1 MQEISNLLR
10 HRLAARPQPQEHPD
24 PDTLTAFAEQALSAA
39 ERGQVIQHLADCGHC
54 REVVALSL
62 PQLEVQPVAVAAASK
77 RPLFWTLAIRWGS
90 VAAALVIAIS
100 LGVLRPWEHAGPVPQ
115 SVAQKDA
122 ASQEPTSA
130 AQPIAPMATSA
141 PSPAKPGSAEAD
153 AKAAAKRRAE
163 AEVATSQP
171 AARASGIPG
180 IVGGSTATVIANEER
195 RPRSVATHADLR
207 VGSGGPSQEF
217 VNSNTLSNLANNN
230 TVLDKELPVAPAPR
244 VAGSQPALRR
254 GPPVTSES
262 IIVST
267 MNVPVDSAKAEEAAV
282 PPPAMGGNTFND
294 SKTAFVKKMIVTAK
308 DKVTAVG
315 KVRPSTATNSFS
327 TSFSPSFSSSS
338 GGARL
343 GAGDAGSAG
352 SQKMADQFYWK
363 ISPDGKLFKSDDLS
377 QWHEAYPQA
386 QELKLNVVVKNG
398 SDIWAGG
405 NRLTLIHSWD
415 GGETWQ
421 KLAVAQPGTG
431 DINDI
436 KIGDSDNDVQVKTTN
451 GQTFVSHDK
460 GKTWV
465 PLKQETP
472 TEAPK

>member
-1 MQEISNLLR
+1 MLR

-24 PDTLTAFAEQALSAA
+24 PDTLTAFAEQLLSAA
-39 ERGQVIQHLADCGHC
+39 ERGRVIQHLAECGHC

-62 PQLEVQPVAVAAASK
+62 PELEVQPVAVPAATR
-77 RPLFWTLAIRWGS
+77 RPLFWALGVRWGS
-90 VAAALVIAIS
+90 LAAAVIIAIT
-100 LGVLRPWEHAGPVPQ
+100 LGVLRPWEHTGPAPQ
-115 SVAQKDA
+115 NMAQKA
-122 ASQEPTSA
+122 ASSQEPTPA
-130 AQPIAPMATSA
+130 AQPTPSIVVSS
-141 PSPAKPGSAEAD
+141 PSPAKPGSSETDLNRNAGAG
-153 AKAAAKRRAE
+153 
-163 AEVATSQP
+163 VTTSQP
-171 AARASGIPG
+171 APRAGGIPG
-180 IVGGSTATVIANEER
+180 MVGGTAATAAANAEA
-195 RPRSVATHADLR
+195 RPRAAATRADLR

-230 TVLDKELPVAPAPR
+230 AVLDKELPSAPAPR
-244 VAGSQPALRR
+244 MAGGQPALRR

-282 PPPAMGGNTFND
+282 PPPAAGGNTLNE

-315 KVRPSTATNSFS
+315 KVHPPTATNSFS
-327 TSFSPSFSSSS
+327 TSFSPSFSTS
-338 GGARL
+338 GTRL
-343 GAGDAGSAG
+343 ATSDAGSAG
-352 SQKMADQFYWK
+352 NQKIADQFYWK

-465 PLKQETP
+465 PLKQEMP
-472 TEAPK
+472 AEPPK